1 MPETGGGGGAG
12 VRSRARERGEHWR
25 LAFIGGMEN
34 AQRSL
39 PLSAKIAV
47 IEEAQTWIKTF
58 LNLIIIVSIEQN

>member
-1 MPETGGGGGAG
+1 
-12 VRSRARERGEHWR
+12 
-25 LAFIGGMEN
+25 MEN